1 LIGSNSA
8 CSISDVP
15 TRNATLFVA
24 VSILS
29 GFGGNA
35 MALVTG
41 VWLLDLTGSS
51 SLAAL
56 AGLGVYTPTLA
67 GPWLGRL
74 LDHLPRRPA
83 VITVNLA
90 MAGALLSLYAVRGR
104 GETWLIFGVSL
115 AYGIGTVLRDA
126 GETALLPTAVDA
138 DRIADVNGWR
148 SSAME
153 GMKLVAPLAGAG
165 LYAWRG
171 GAAVATLSAVTLV
184 VAAILYAALHL
195 TRQPLPPSDRAGT
208 GSAAFGRYPVLT
220 ITVGL
225 AAVAIATSGFQTA
238 ATYTVVTGVLGLPAT
253 FLGVLGAAQGAGSIA
268 GGIVAGRLITRHGTV
283 AVGAA
288 GAALFALALLARC
301 LPWWPVTL
309 GSGIAVGIGLPW
321 TLTAAIT
328 TIQTTTPARALG
340 RVAATA
346 NTVMFGPIALAIPL
360 GSAAVHLG
368 GRLPLVVGAAACLAA
383 AATAVRLAR
392 NGVTVGTS
400 TAILTVS
407 AQPPRATGP
416 PAAQNEGNV

>member
-1 LIGSNSA
+1 LPSA
-8 CSISDVP
+8 QHCSIP
-15 TRNATLFVA
+15 GMTMRNAALFVA
-24 VSILS
+24 VSVLS

-74 LDHLPRRPA
+74 LDQLPRRPA
-83 VITVNLA
+83 VIAVNLA
-90 MAGALLSLYAVRGR
+90 MAGALLSLYAVHGP
-104 GETWLIFGVSL
+104 GETWLIFAVSL
-115 AYGIGTVLRDA
+115 AYGIGMVLRDA
-126 GETALLPTAVDA
+126 GETALLPAAVDV
-138 DRIADVNGWR
+138 DRLADVNGWR

-165 LYAWRG
+165 LYALRG
-171 GAAVATLSAVTLV
+171 GAAVAALSAMTLV
-184 VAAILYAALHL
+184 VAAVLYAALQL
-195 TRQPLPPSDRAGT
+195 TQRPLPDLDRSRVSG
-208 GSAAFGRYPVLT
+208 GVFRERRVLA

-238 ATYTVVTGVLGLPAT
+238 ATYAVVTGVLDLPAT

-268 GGIVAGRLITRHGTV
+268 GGIVAGRLVTRHGAV

-288 GAALFALALLARC
+288 GAAIFALALLARC

-309 GSGIAVGIGLPW
+309 GSGVAVGVGLPW
-321 TLTAAIT
+321 TLTAAVT
-328 TIQTTTPARALG
+328 AIQTSAPMEALG

-360 GSAAVHLG
+360 GAAAVHLG
-368 GRLPLVVGAAACLAA
+368 SRLPLIVGAATCLAA
-383 AATAVRLAR
+383 VGVAARGIAVVDQNR
-392 NGVTVGTS
+392 
-400 TAILTVS
+400 
-407 AQPPRATGP
+407 PRALHG
-416 PAAQNEGNV
+416 

>member
-1 LIGSNSA
+1 M
-8 CSISDVP
+8 P

-24 VSILS
+24 VSVLS

-74 LDHLPRRPA
+74 LDQLPRRPA
-83 VITVNLA
+83 VIAVNLA
-90 MAGALLSLYAVRGR
+90 MAAALLSLYAVRGPA
-104 GETWLIFGVSL
+104 ETWLIFVVSL

-138 DRIADVNGWR
+138 DRLAAVNGWR
-148 SSAME
+148 SAAME
-153 GMKLVAPLAGAG
+153 GMKLLAPLAGAG

-171 GAAVATLSAVTLV
+171 GSAVATLSASTLV
-184 VAAILYAALHL
+184 AAAVLYAAPRL
-195 TRQPLPPSDRAGT
+195 TLRPPPPSDRAGT
-208 GSAAFGRYPVLT
+208 GGAVFRGSRALT

-238 ATYTVVTGVLGLPAT
+238 ASYTVVTGVLGLPAT

-268 GGIVAGRLITRHGTV
+268 GGLVAGRLITRNGVV

-288 GAALFALALLARC
+288 GAVIFALALLARC

-309 GSGIAVGIGLPW
+309 GSGVAVGVGLPW
-321 TLTAAIT
+321 TLTAAVT
-328 TIQTTTPARALG
+328 AIQTGTPPQALG

-360 GSAAVHLG
+360 GSAAVHFG
-368 GRLPLVVGAAACLAA
+368 SRPPLIAGAAVCLAA
-383 AATAVRLAR
+383 AAIAR
-392 NGVTVGTS
+392 
-400 TAILTVS
+400 LTVDC
-407 AQPPRATGP
+407 PPRKI
-416 PAAQNEGNV
+416 NY